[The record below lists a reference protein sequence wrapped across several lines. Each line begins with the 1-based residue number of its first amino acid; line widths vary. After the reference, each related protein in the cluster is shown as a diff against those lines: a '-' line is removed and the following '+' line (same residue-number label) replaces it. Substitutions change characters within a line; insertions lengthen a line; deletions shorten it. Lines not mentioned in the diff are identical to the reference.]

1 MIQGAIPLTTI
12 SVKFLSFWTNSL
24 EVWLIQA
31 EAQFEKKKI
40 RSTRSKFTHCVAAL
54 PQDVACRL
62 LYLVQGPLVKPYKAL
77 RRCVIQMYSLRDF
90 QIDQA
95 LQRLPFLFD
104 QCPSELMDKMLVQEA
119 CFFSLEACS
128 FTASQLIFE
137 LICSLYPSMTLEEG
151 LSG

>member
-62 LYLVQGPLVKPYKAL
+62 LDLVQGPLVKPYKAL

-104 QCPSELMDKMLVQEA
+104 QCPSELMDKTLVQEA
-119 CFFSLEACS
+119 CFFFRGLFIHCLSADIRAHLLSLS
-128 FTASQLIFE
+128 IND
-137 LICSLYPSMTLEEG
+137 P
-151 LSG
+151 